1 MVMAPRRVSSPPRWT
16 RSSAV
21 LGSLLLAAIFSKKTT
36 SNWQAD
42 ASTTP
47 NADFSVL
54 SLATLSSF
62 TSLTGTDHVLG
73 EAGNS
78 ISQTL
83 KGKEIDKVLDS
94 AHIPP

>member
-1 MVMAPRRVSSPPRWT
+1 MAPRRVSSPPRWT

-21 LGSLLLAAIFSKKTT
+21 LGSLLLAAIFSKKTKST
-36 SNWQAD
+36 WQAN

-47 NADFSVL
+47 NADVSVL
-54 SLATLSSF
+54 SLTILSGF

-73 EAGNS
+73 EAVHS
-78 ISQTL
+78 RSQTL

-94 AHIPP
+94 AHTPP